1 MPADLSRAQAR
12 KYGTALLVEL
22 RQSLGPD
29 WDDAWL
35 RKRYKTVDRT
45 ELRVLMNLDLALI
58 GRDKLATEAAGKA
71 LEEGDAPPELTAIWE
86 LLEAHTWAEAA
97 RLVQAHPEM
106 LASDRVA
113 LLAEM
118 ADRTEQE
125 LDDISAR
132 VLRQHQRFLEQ
143 CLAVGVEAALEA
155 YQGAPKREAGT

>member
-1 MPADLSRAQAR
+1 
-12 KYGTALLVEL
+12 
-22 RQSLGPD
+22 
-29 WDDAWL
+29 
-35 RKRYKTVDRT
+35 
-45 ELRVLMNLDLALI
+45 
-58 GRDKLATEAAGKA
+58 
-71 LEEGDAPPELTAIWE
+71 
-86 LLEAHTWAEAA
+86 LEAHTWAEAA